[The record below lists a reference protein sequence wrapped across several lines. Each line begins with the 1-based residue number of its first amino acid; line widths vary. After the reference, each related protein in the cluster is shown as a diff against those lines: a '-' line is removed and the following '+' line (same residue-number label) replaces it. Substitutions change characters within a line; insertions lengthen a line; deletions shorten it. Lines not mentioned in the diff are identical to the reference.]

1 MNEKLKAIIRK
12 TPILRDIARY
22 WYWRNHLSGLKED
35 YPRGHFY
42 SPLPDVPWVR
52 SHSQKIYKKQGS
64 PLPAIDFSL
73 DLQGKLFDE
82 LSRFFGDFNFPQ
94 QKQNGFRYY
103 SQNDMFGY
111 GSGLILFSMLRHCM
125 PKQIIEIGSGFTSA
139 LMLDT
144 NEKWLNRQSKLT
156 FIEPYPDRLL
166 GLLGENDKTLC
177 KIHQQPA
184 QEIPLAC
191 FGQLQ
196 ANDILFIDSSHV
208 SKIGSDVNYIV
219 FEILPALKPGVI
231 IHFHDIY
238 WPFEYPL
245 SWIELGRAWNEAYLL
260 RAFLQYN
267 TQFEILLFNNSIEH
281 TQPELLTPLAEQ
293 VRGLGSSLWLRKNQD

>member
-1 MNEKLKAIIRK
+1 MP
-12 TPILRDIARY
+12 T
-22 WYWRNHLSGLKED
+22 
-35 YPRGHFY
+35 
-42 SPLPDVPWVR
+42 
-52 SHSQKIYKKQGS
+52 
-64 PLPAIDFSL
+64 IDFRL

-82 LSRFFGDFNFPQ
+82 LSRFFRDFNFPQ
-94 QKQNGFRYY
+94 QKQDGFRYY
-103 SQNDMFGY
+103 SHNEMFGY
-111 GSGLILFSMLRHCM
+111 GSGLILFSMMRHFM

-156 FIEPYPDRLL
+156 FIEPYPDRLF
-166 GLLGENDKTLC
+166 GLLDENDKTLC
-177 KIHQQPA
+177 KIHQQTA

-191 FGQLQ
+191 FKKLQ

-219 FEILPALKPGVI
+219 FEILPALNPGVI
-231 IHFHDIY
+231 IHVHDIY

-267 TQFEILLFNNSIEH
+267 TQFEILLFNNSIEQI
-281 TQPELLTPLAEQ
+281 QPELLMPVAGQ
-293 VRGLGSSLWLRKNQD
+293 VRGLGSSLWLRKK